1 MHPLLVRSRRLVV
14 YLLAWIPIVALLAY
28 IAWAAGGLSWKDAAE
43 VLAPACGVFAFVC
56 LSPWYVCR
64 TRPLRPSNFASLA
77 FAHAAAAGAA
87 GLILAGAAWL
97 SAYLLATPV
106 PRLPVLFGMGVLL
119 YLVSVGLHYA
129 ALAAAASSEAEKHAA
144 EARMLAREA
153 ELQALRIQINP
164 HFLFNSLHSISS
176 LTTSDGAR
184 AREMCI
190 RLADFLRSS
199 LGLGK
204 RDSIPLREELAL
216 ARSYL
221 EIERIR
227 FGERLQVDQQI
238 GDACLDCMV
247 PALLLQPL
255 VENAVKHGI
264 AGLLEGGSIRLEAGR
279 DGPDVCITI
288 ENAFDPEGASR
299 RSMGIG
305 LQHVR
310 RRLEVRYGSDAA
322 VETGPHGGIYRVVLR
337 FPCESPMASSSRA

>member
-1 MHPLLVRSRRLVV
+1 MHPLLARSRRLVV

-28 IAWAAGGLSWKDAAE
+28 IAWAAGGLSWKNSAE
-43 VLAPACGVFAFVC
+43 VLAPACLVFAFVC

-64 TRPLRPSNFASLA
+64 ARPLRPSNFAALA
-77 FAHAAAAGAA
+77 FAHAGAAAAA
-87 GLILAGAAWL
+87 SLILVGSARL
-97 SAYLLATPV
+97 TAYLLETPL
-106 PRLPVLFGMGVLL
+106 PQLPVLFGMGVLL

-144 EARMLAREA
+144 EASMLAREA

-164 HFLFNSLHSISS
+164 HFLFNSLHSISA
-176 LTTSDGAR
+176 LATSDGAR

-204 RDSIPLREELAL
+204 RDSIPLREELSL

-238 GDACLDCMV
+238 GEACLDCMV
-247 PALLLQPL
+247 PSLLLQPL

-264 AGLLEGGSIRLEAGR
+264 AGLLEGGSIRIEAGR
-279 DGPDVCITI
+279 VGPDVCITI
-288 ENAFDPEGASR
+288 ENAFDPDAAPR
-299 RSMGIG
+299 RSLGVG
-305 LQHVR
+305 LPHVR
-310 RRLEVRYGSDAA
+310 RRLEVRYGSEAV
-322 VETGPHGGIYRVVLR
+322 VETGPQGGVYRVVLR
-337 FPCESPMASSSRA
+337 FPCESPIASSSRA